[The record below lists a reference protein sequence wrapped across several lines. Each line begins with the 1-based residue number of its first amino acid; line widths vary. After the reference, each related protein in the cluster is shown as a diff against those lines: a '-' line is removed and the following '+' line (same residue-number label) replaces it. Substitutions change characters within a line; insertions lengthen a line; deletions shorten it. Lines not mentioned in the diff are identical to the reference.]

1 MSQDDV
7 LEMCS
12 LGRHSKPV
20 FVDQLSMVIA
30 HWELVSKHSFAV
42 ADWAKMK
49 RVTRKQGHLSLEGM
63 RERNRNRAEP
73 HDPAQVLRMSIL
85 IIHVQRCLCMHSQ
98 HGALLYCVTKHTLFC
113 FKQHAP
119 FLICECL
126 GSYCALPFS

>member
-49 RVTRKQGHLSLEGM
+49 RLTRKQGHLSLEGM

-73 HDPAQVLRMSIL
+73 HDPAQAASSAHAGGATNRTQRTKL
-85 IIHVQRCLCMHSQ
+85 I
-98 HGALLYCVTKHTLFC
+98 
-113 FKQHAP
+113 
-119 FLICECL
+119 
-126 GSYCALPFS
+126 